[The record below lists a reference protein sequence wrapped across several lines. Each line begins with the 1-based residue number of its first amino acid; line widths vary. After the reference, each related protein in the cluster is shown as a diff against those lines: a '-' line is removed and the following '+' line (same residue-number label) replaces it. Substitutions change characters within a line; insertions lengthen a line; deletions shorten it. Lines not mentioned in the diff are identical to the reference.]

1 MVTIDINKIKSEA
14 FDAIKEAS
22 EVYSQEPLRQLLAI
36 QNIIDDRTD
45 FINEIP
51 SIGEIKQ

>member
-1 MVTIDINKIKSEA
+1 MVTIDIDKIKSEA

-36 QNIIDDRTD
+36 QNIINDRND
-45 FINEIP
+45 FINEIL